1 MEEEISGNGI
11 STIGK
16 WKFTILQNEM
26 VHLHVKIAFF
36 TWVFGLLV
44 KVVANSAVDP
54 GYIPGSAQL
63 RQKSDV
69 RQEIANSAI
78 RLFFQNLKF

>member
-1 MEEEISGNGI
+1 M
-11 STIGK
+11 
-16 WKFTILQNEM
+16 
-26 VHLHVKIAFF
+26 
-36 TWVFGLLV
+36 FGLLV